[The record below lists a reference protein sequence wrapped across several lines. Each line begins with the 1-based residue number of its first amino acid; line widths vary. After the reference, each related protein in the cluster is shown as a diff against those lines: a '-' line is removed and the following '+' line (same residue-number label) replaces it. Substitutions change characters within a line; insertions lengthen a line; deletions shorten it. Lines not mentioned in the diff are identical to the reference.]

1 MISFKRV
8 CPIGMIGVRVIELH
22 TLLSDLL
29 IENADR
35 IWLLMDRVQ
44 KHLLTSATET
54 SRKKRP
60 SSALSDRGLN
70 E

>member
-1 MISFKRV
+1 
-8 CPIGMIGVRVIELH
+8 MIGVWVIERH
-22 TLLSDLL
+22 TLLSDVV

-35 IWLLMDRVQ
+35 IWLLTDRAQ
-44 KHLLTSATET
+44 KHLVTSAAET
-54 SRKKRP
+54 SRKNRP

>member
-1 MISFKRV
+1 
-8 CPIGMIGVRVIELH
+8 MIGVRVIEPH

-35 IWLLMDRVQ
+35 IWFLMDQVQ

-54 SRKKRP
+54 SRENRP
-60 SSALSDRGLN
+60 SCALSDRGLN